1 MSTSVVETK
10 KKTGIK
16 AAVKKTGAKAKSY
29 AGKKVQSAKNF
40 AGKYKKDLKKAYSIG
55 YRMGW
60 DDAID
65 VPDRVG
71 AKSAA
76 ARGYKKGIKNRKKSD
91 KYIGR
96 YIDSIYY

>member
-10 KKTGIK
+10 KKTGLK
-16 AAVKKTGAKAKSY
+16 AAVKKTGSKVKNY
-29 AGKKVQSAKNF
+29 AGKKVDSVKRYTRE
-40 AGKYKKDLKKAYSIG
+40 YKGDLQRAYANG

-60 DDAID
+60 DEAIS

-71 AKSAA
+71 AKAAA
-76 ARGYKKGIKNRKKSD
+76 ARGFKKGIKNRKKSD